1 MNPATMDEIR
11 MVDLRGQYEKI
22 SKEIDLAIKE
32 VLLSTSFING
42 PAVSEFTAALRE
54 YMGVKHVIPCANGTD
69 ALQVALMASGLQPGD
84 EVITADFTFVAT
96 AETIALLGLKPKLV
110 DVSPAN
116 FTIDPVEIEKAITS
130 KTKAIIPVHLY
141 GQCAKMEEILAIARK
156 HNLIVIEDS
165 AQAMGA
171 DYIFKNG
178 DRKKAGSLGD
188 IGCTSFFPSK
198 NLGAYGDAGAIFT
211 NDDILAEKLRSIVN
225 HGMKVRYYHDYV
237 GVNSRLDSIQAA
249 ILKIKLKHLDS
260 YNLARQKA
268 ATTYDNAFSAEKCLT
283 IPERVSWSNHIFHQY
298 TLKTIGIDRDLLI
311 DKLKQKSIPAM
322 IYYPVPLHKQKAYT
336 SNDYAENN
344 FSISNALCN
353 SVISLPIHTELP
365 QEQIDYISQN
375 LIEIIQKI

>member
-1 MNPATMDEIR
+1 MDEIR
-11 MVDLRGQYEKI
+11 MVDLRGQHEKI

-32 VLLSTSFING
+32 VLVSTSFING
-42 PAVSEFTAALRE
+42 PVVAEFTAALE
-54 YMGVKHVIPCANGTD
+54 DYMGVKHVIPCANGTD

-84 EVITADFTFVAT
+84 EIITADFTFVAT
-96 AETIALLGLKPKLV
+96 AETIALLGLQPKLV
-110 DVSPAN
+110 DVCPGDFN
-116 FTIDPVEIEKAITS
+116 IDPKEIVKAITR

-141 GQCAKMEEILAIARK
+141 GQCAQMEEIISIARK
-156 HNLIVIEDS
+156 YNLMVIEDS

-178 DRKKAGSLGD
+178 NQKKAGSLGD

-211 NDDILAEKLRSIVN
+211 NDDVLAEKLRYIVN

-249 ILKIKLKHLDS
+249 ILKIKLKYLDS

-268 ATTYDNAFSAEKCLT
+268 AAAYD
-283 IPERVSWSNHIFHQY
+283 IFHQY
-298 TLKTIGIDRDLLI
+298 TLKTHDMNRDLLI
-311 DKLKQKSIPAM
+311 EKLKQKSIPAM
-322 IYYPVPLHKQKAYT
+322 IYYPIPLHKQKAYT
-336 SNDYAENN
+336 SNNYAEKN

-375 LIEIIQKI
+375 LLEIIQKI

>member
-1 MNPATMDEIR
+1 MNSATMDEIR

-22 SKEIDLAIKE
+22 SEEIDLAIKE

-42 PAVSEFTAALRE
+42 PAVGEFTAALEE

-110 DVSPAN
+110 DVYPGN

-165 AQAMGA
+165 AQSMGA

-211 NDDILAEKLRSIVN
+211 NDDVLAEKLRYIVN

-249 ILKIKLKHLDS
+249 ILNIKLKYLDS

-268 ATTYDNAFSAEKCLT
+268 AAAYDNAFSAEKRLT
-283 IPERVSWSNHIFHQY
+283 IPEKVSWSNHIFHQY

-311 DKLKQKSIPAM
+311 EKLKQKSIPAM
-322 IYYPVPLHKQKAYT
+322 IYYPVPLHKQKAYA
-336 SNDYAENN
+336 SNDYAEKN

-353 SVISLPIHTELP
+353 SVISLPVHTELP
-365 QEQIDYISQN
+365 QEQLDYISQN

>member
-1 MNPATMDEIR
+1 MDEIR

-22 SKEIDLAIKE
+22 SEEIDLAIKE

-42 PAVSEFTAALRE
+42 PVVEEFTTSLKN

-96 AETIALLGLKPKLV
+96 AETIALLGLSPKLV
-110 DVSPAN
+110 DVHPGN
-116 FTIDPVEIEKAITS
+116 FTIDPVEIEKAITG

-141 GQCAKMEEILAIARK
+141 GQCAQMEEIISIARK
-156 HNLIVIEDS
+156 HNLVVIEDS

-178 DRKKAGSLGD
+178 NRKKAGSLGN

-211 NDDILAEKLRSIVN
+211 NDDKLAEKLRYIVN

-249 ILKIKLKHLDS
+249 VLKIKLNYLDS

-268 ATTYDNAFSAEKCLT
+268 AIAYDNAFSAEKRLT
-283 IPERVSWSNHIFHQY
+283 IPERVPWSNHIFHQY
-298 TLKTIGIDRDLLI
+298 TLKTNGIDRDLLI
-311 DKLKQKSIPAM
+311 KKLQHKSIPAM

-336 SNDYAENN
+336 SIAYAEEN
-344 FSISNALCN
+344 FSTSNDLCN
-353 SVISLPIHTELP
+353 SVISLPIHTELT

-375 LIEIIQKI
+375 LLEIIQKI

>member
-1 MNPATMDEIR
+1 MNPGIMDEIR

-42 PAVSEFTAALRE
+42 PVVAEFTAALE
-54 YMGVKHVIPCANGTD
+54 DYMEVKHVIPCANGTD

-96 AETIALLGLKPKLV
+96 AESIALLGLKPRLV
-110 DVSPAN
+110 DVRPGD
-116 FTIDPVEIEKAITS
+116 FTIDPIEIEKAITE

-141 GQCAKMEEILAIARK
+141 GQCAQMEEILAIARK
-156 HNLIVIEDS
+156 HNLRVIEDS
-165 AQAMGA
+165 AQSMGA

-211 NDDILAEKLRSIVN
+211 NDDELAEKLRYIVN

-249 ILKIKLKHLDS
+249 ILKIKLKYLDS
-260 YNLARQKA
+260 YNLARQETA
-268 ATTYDNAFSAEKCLT
+268 AAYDHALSTQKQLT
-283 IPERVSWSNHIFHQY
+283 IPKRVSWSNHIFHQY
-298 TLKTIGIDRDLLI
+298 TLKTNGIDRDLI
-311 DKLKQKSIPAM
+311 IEKLKQKSIPAM
-322 IYYPVPLHKQKAYT
+322 IYYPVPLHKQKPYT
-336 SNDYAENN
+336 SNDYAEKN
-344 FSISNALCN
+344 FSTSNALCN

-375 LIEIIQKI
+375 LLEIIQKI

>member
-1 MNPATMDEIR
+1 MDEIR

-22 SKEIDLAIKE
+22 SEEIDLAIKE

-42 PAVSEFTAALRE
+42 PVVTEFTTALE
-54 YMGVKHVIPCANGTD
+54 DYMGVKHVIPCANGTD

-110 DVSPAN
+110 DVCQGD
-116 FTIDPVEIEKAITS
+116 FTIDPVEIEKAITG

-141 GQCAKMEEILAIARK
+141 GQCAQMEEIISIGRK

-171 DYIFKNG
+171 DYIFKNR

-211 NDDILAEKLRSIVN
+211 NDDELAEKLRYIVN
-225 HGMKVRYYHDYV
+225 HGMKDRYYHDYV
-237 GVNSRLDSIQAA
+237 GVNSRLDSMQAA

-260 YNLARQKA
+260 YNLARQEV
-268 ATTYDNAFSAEKCLT
+268 ATAYDHTFSAEKRLT

-298 TLKTIGIDRDLLI
+298 TLKTNGIDRDLLI
-311 DKLKQKSIPAM
+311 RKLKQKSIPAM

-336 SNDYAENN
+336 SNDYAEKN
-344 FSISNALCN
+344 FSVSNALCN

-375 LIEIIQKI
+375 LLEIIQKI

>member
-1 MNPATMDEIR
+1 

-22 SKEIDLAIKE
+22 SEEIDLAIKE

-42 PAVSEFTAALRE
+42 PVVTEFTTALE
-54 YMGVKHVIPCANGTD
+54 DYMGVKHVIPCANGTD

-96 AETIALLGLKPKLV
+96 AETIALLGLKPMLV
-110 DVSPAN
+110 DVCPGD
-116 FTIDPVEIEKAITS
+116 FTIDPVEIEKAITG

-141 GQCAKMEEILAIARK
+141 GQCAQMEEIISIARK
-156 HNLIVIEDS
+156 HNLVVIEDS

-211 NDDILAEKLRSIVN
+211 NDDELAEKLKYIVN

-237 GVNSRLDSIQAA
+237 GVNSRLDSMQAA
-249 ILKIKLKHLDS
+249 ILKIKLKYLDS
-260 YNLARQKA
+260 YNLARQKVA
-268 ATTYDNAFSAEKCLT
+268 AAYDHALSTQKQLT
-283 IPERVSWSNHIFHQY
+283 IPERVLWSNHIFHQY
-298 TLKTIGIDRDLLI
+298 TLKTNGIDRDLLI
-311 DKLKQKSIPAM
+311 EKLKQKSIPAM

-336 SNDYAENN
+336 SNDYAEKN
-344 FSISNALCN
+344 FSTSNALCN

-365 QEQIDYISQN
+365 KEQIDYISQN
-375 LIEIIQKI
+375 LLEIIQKI

>member
-1 MNPATMDEIR
+1 MDEIR
-11 MVDLRGQYEKI
+11 MVDLKGQYEKI
-22 SKEIDLAIKE
+22 SEEIDFAIKE

-42 PAVSEFTAALRE
+42 PVVAEFATALE
-54 YMGVKHVIPCANGTD
+54 NYMGVKHVIPCANGTD

-110 DVSPAN
+110 DVCPGD
-116 FTIDPVEIEKAITS
+116 FTIDTMEIEKAITG

-141 GQCAKMEEILAIARK
+141 GQCAQMEEIISIARK
-156 HNLIVIEDS
+156 HNLVVIEDS
-165 AQAMGA
+165 AQAMGT

-211 NDDILAEKLRSIVN
+211 NNDELAEKLRYVVN

-260 YNLARQKA
+260 YNLARQEA
-268 ATTYDNAFSAEKCLT
+268 AEAYDSAFSAEKRLT

-298 TLKTIGIDRDLLI
+298 TLKTNGIDRNLLI
-311 DKLKQKSIPAM
+311 DKLKQRSIPSM
-322 IYYPVPLHKQKAYT
+322 IYYPVPLHKQKAYMN
-336 SNDYAENN
+336 NDYAEEN
-344 FSISNALCN
+344 FATSNALCD

-365 QEQIDYISQN
+365 KEQIDYISQN
-375 LIEIIQKI
+375 LLEIIQRI

>member
-1 MNPATMDEIR
+1 MNEIR

-42 PAVSEFTAALRE
+42 PAVMEFTDALKE

-110 DVSPAN
+110 DVCPGD
-116 FTIDPVEIEKAITS
+116 FTIDPVEIEKAITG

-156 HNLIVIEDS
+156 HNLMVIEDS
-165 AQAMGA
+165 AQSMGA

-178 DRKKAGSLGD
+178 KRKKAGALGN

-211 NDDILAEKLRSIVN
+211 NDDVLAEKLRYIVN

-249 ILKIKLKHLDS
+249 ILRIKLKHLDS

-268 ATTYDNAFSAEKCLT
+268 AAAYDNAFSTEKRLT
-283 IPERVSWSNHIFHQY
+283 IPERTSWSNHIFHQY

-311 DKLKQKSIPAM
+311 EKLKQKSIPAM
-322 IYYPVPLHKQKAYT
+322 IYYPVPLHKQKAYR
-336 SNDYAENN
+336 SNDYVEKN

-353 SVISLPIHTELP
+353 SVISLPIHTELS
-365 QEQIDYISQN
+365 QEQIYYISQS
-375 LIEIIQKI
+375 LLEIIQKI